1 MLPEAVEVAAVVGV
15 IGPEVF
21 AGLSTVPPG
30 LSAGLSGSVLG
41 LRAADLGLARA
52 MYIL

>member
-1 MLPEAVEVAAVVGV
+1 MLPEAAEVVAVVGV

-21 AGLSTVPPG
+21 MGPSVVPPAVP
-30 LSAGLSGSVLG
+30 AGLSGSVLG
-41 LRAADLGLARA
+41 LWAADLGLARA

>member
-1 MLPEAVEVAAVVGV
+1 MLPEAAEVVAVVGV

-21 AGLSTVPPG
+21 VGLSAVPPG
-30 LSAGLSGSVLG
+30 LLAGLLGSVLG
-41 LRAADLGLARA
+41 LWAADLGLARA